1 MSTTKGDS
9 FKDLFARGEIVVT
22 KQKRL
27 SVGDEVEGTV
37 GHVGQDSVLVDLDDR
52 QQAFFE
58 LPDLKD
64 AGGNLLAKVGD
75 RIKGYVVDTDGGIKL
90 AKRFGKGAVSVDH
103 LIVAQQTGT
112 PIEGK
117 VTGVNKGGVEV
128 ELAGVRAFCPASQL
142 DTHFVDDTSRFIGQT
157 LAFLVT
163 KVEGTNVVLSRRQL
177 LQREAGASRAATLA
191 TIVVGE
197 VKKGR
202 VTQIRDF
209 GAFVDLGGI
218 EGLIPLRELS
228 HERVRAE
235 DVVSIGDVV
244 EVQIKGIE
252 HKASSTGKGEK
263 TEITL
268 SLKALGQDPWNGI
281 EALAPIGRVIAGQ
294 VSRLADFGAFV
305 RIAAGVEGLL
315 HVSELGARVNHP
327 QDALTIGQPVL
338 VRVVSVDPAK
348 KRVGLALASEGAT
361 AGQDD
366 RGTSVVVGSIV
377 TGTVE
382 KVETYGVV
390 VQLAGSK
397 GRGGRA
403 TIPNAE
409 TGTRQ
414 GADLRREFPI
424 GATVT
429 AKVIEVGERR
439 TRVSIKQAKDDA
451 ERGDFDSYRAETAT
465 QGKMGTFGDLLKAKI
480 EKR

>member
-27 SVGDEVEGTV
+27 SIGDEVEGIV
-37 GHVGQDSVLVDLDDR
+37 GHVGQDSVLVDLEDR
-52 QQAFFE
+52 QQAYFD

-75 RIKGYVVDTDGGIKL
+75 RIKGYVVETEKGIKL
-90 AKRFGKGAVSVDH
+90 AKRFGKGAISVDH
-103 LIVAQQTGT
+103 LLVAQQAGT
-112 PIEGK
+112 PVEGK

-142 DTHFVDDTSRFIGQT
+142 DSHFVDDTSRFIGQT

-163 KVEGTNVVLSRRQL
+163 KVEGTNVVLSRRAL
-177 LQREAGASRAATLA
+177 LGREAQASRAATLA

-228 HERVRAE
+228 HERVRPE

-252 HKASSTGKGEK
+252 HKASTGKGDK

-268 SLKALGQDPWNGI
+268 SLKSLGQDPWSGI
-281 EALAPIGRVIAGQ
+281 EALAPVGRVLAGQ
-294 VSRLADFGAFV
+294 VSRLAEFGAFV

-315 HVSELGARVNHP
+315 HVSELGARVAHP
-327 QDALTIGQPVL
+327 QDALTIGQPLL
-338 VRVVSVDPAK
+338 VRVVSVDPEK
-348 KRVGLALASEGAT
+348 KRVGLALASEGAQ
-361 AGQDD
+361 AGGDD
-366 RGTSVVVGSIV
+366 RGASVVVGSIV
-377 TGTVE
+377 QATVE
-382 KVETYGVV
+382 KVENYGVV
-390 VQLAGSK
+390 VQLVGSK

-409 TGTRQ
+409 TGTRP
-414 GADLRREFPI
+414 GADLRREFPMGSTI
-424 GATVT
+424 T
-429 AKVIEVGERR
+429 AKVIEGGERR
-439 TRVSIKQAKDDA
+439 TRLSIKQAKDDA
-451 ERGDFDSYRAETAT
+451 ERGDFDTYRAETAT

-480 EKR
+480 GKR